1 VRDILYFIKKEC
13 HKEYIKKKKRGRGGW
28 EGMG

>member
-1 VRDILYFIKKEC
+1 VRDISYFIKKEY
-13 HKEYIKKKKRGRGGW
+13 HKEYNKKKKRGRRGW